1 MYMIYVYNMCIW
13 HVYTIYVYNI
23 CIIVNYSTLGF
34 ALAFECS
41 NVWYRSCCWFLAQ
54 FYVRTLAPSAKSSW
68 GICPDHICRRWR
80 LCRWDPV
87 ALGSSCSPHDFDA
100 QETLKMLKSL
110 RFFRQRSARTSW
122 MSSEFGINWS
132 DLCRMW
138 WKVAEPPRMWWKEP
152 SKKWRTAD
160 GVGEVLPQLW
170 HKTKESWRKP
180 GEIWER
186 EPEKSTFADLLL
198 LGKIQDAPTK
208 PPCFLAK
215 VFSYR
220 RWRLSTVLHW
230 SCSTPWRLGIS
241 YPARIGFLRFLW
253 APSNALAIFVFV
265 GNSFVWSEHPLCMF
279 RLKPQSENNVKTR
292 PVCHAVHKSN
302 FPSFASDPGG
312 ISSKISKP
320 WHLMVTDFWGF
331 MVTGPGIPDITSPGS
346 SLCSC
351 ATSLRSTGR
360 LGVPI
365 PWWIPS
371 FFGVSCQPWDPFSP
385 NIQISISQ

>member
-1 MYMIYVYNMCIW
+1 MCGTEVVADSW
-13 HVYTIYVYNI
+13 
-23 CIIVNYSTLGF
+23 
-34 ALAFECS
+34 
-41 NVWYRSCCWFLAQ
+41 RSF
-54 FYVRTLAPSAKSSW
+54 TSW
-68 GICPDHICRRWR
+68 GLWR
-80 LCRWDPV
+80 PVQRAHGGFVQITSAEGGDYAGGIQLRWDPK
-87 ALGSSCSPHDFDA
+87 SPHDFDA
-100 QETLKMLKSL
+100 QEALNMLN
-110 RFFRQRSARTSW
+110 RYDVRQRSACTSW

-160 GVGEVLPQLW
+160 GVGQVLPQLW

-186 EPEKSTFADLLL
+186 EPEKSTFANLLL

-220 RWRLSTVLHW
+220 HWRLSTVLHW

-241 YPARIGFLRFLW
+241 YPARIGFLW

-279 RLKPQSENNVKTR
+279 RLKPQSENKTSM
-292 PVCHAVHKSN
+292 PC
-302 FPSFASDPGG
+302 
-312 ISSKISKP
+312 
-320 WHLMVTDFWGF
+320 
-331 MVTGPGIPDITSPGS
+331 
-346 SLCSC
+346 
-351 ATSLRSTGR
+351 RS
-360 LGVPI
+360 
-365 PWWIPS
+365 
-371 FFGVSCQPWDPFSP
+371 
-385 NIQISISQ
+385 